1 MAKKLKRGNKQVKI
15 WSYKVDHPLASASE
29 VAKATNTSY
38 GYVHKLFQSI
48 GTPKEVFEAEAETST
63 WMERQD
69 FSAYDEAEAL
79 AEAET
84 SSSPGP
90 RSYSRGNILDTA
102 KEYVTKDRAADHG
115 DMQDNFQRISD
126 YWNVHLGLI
135 DFIKAEDVGVMMAL
149 LKIARVHSNPA
160 NPDNYID
167 SAGYI
172 ACSGELMAEE

>member
-1 MAKKLKRGNKQVKI
+1 MAKKLKHGKKQVKI

-38 GYVHKLFQSI
+38 GYVYKLFQSI
-48 GTPKEVFEAEAETST
+48 GTPKEVFE
-63 WMERQD
+63 
-69 FSAYDEAEAL
+69 

-115 DMQDNFQRISD
+115 DMQDNFQRIAA
-126 YWNVHLGLI
+126 YWNTHLGLI
-135 DFIKAEDVGVMMAL
+135 SYIKDTDVAVMMTL
-149 LKIARVHSNPA
+149 LKVARIHSNTE
-160 NPDNYID
+160 NVDNWID
-167 SAGYI
+167 ACGYM
-172 ACSGELMAEE
+172 ACGGELAGKD

>member
-15 WSYKVDHPLASASE
+15 WSYKVDHPLATASE

-38 GYVHKLFQSI
+38 GYVYKLFQSI
-48 GTPKEVFEAEAETST
+48 GTPKEVFEAEAETS
-63 WMERQD
+63 
-69 FSAYDEAEAL
+69 
-79 AEAET
+79 
-84 SSSPGP
+84 SSLEP

-102 KEYVTKDRAADHG
+102 KEYVTKDRAVDHG